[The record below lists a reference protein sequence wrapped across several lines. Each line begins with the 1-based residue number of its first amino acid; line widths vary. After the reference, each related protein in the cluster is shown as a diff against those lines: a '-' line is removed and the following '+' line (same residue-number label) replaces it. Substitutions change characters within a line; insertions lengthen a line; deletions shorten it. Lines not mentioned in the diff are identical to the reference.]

1 VDELRGES
9 TPKIAGMDERVRRA
23 RRKID
28 REVQQYGTQRS
39 GSWLDLGK
47 SVRAARRQA
56 RVAHQRVERAY
67 RPALE
72 RADRQAHRGP
82 PATEDVRPRGRR
94 AAAALAPVEGRR
106 GRRGDGRLVTT
117 GALRRVAATPEGPV

>member
-1 VDELRGES
+1 MDELRGES

-47 SVRAARRQA
+47 SVLGGLLGGKLASRTNVSSART
-56 RVAHQRVERAY
+56 
-67 RPALE
+67 AL
-72 RADRQAHRGP
+72 RSSAPTAKL
-82 PATEDVRPRGRR
+82 TEVLLRPRTSDLEVGEPLLLWRPWR
-94 AAAALAPVEGRR
+94 VDAAGAGTAAW
-106 GRRGDGRLVTT
+106 
-117 GALRRVAATPEGPV
+117 